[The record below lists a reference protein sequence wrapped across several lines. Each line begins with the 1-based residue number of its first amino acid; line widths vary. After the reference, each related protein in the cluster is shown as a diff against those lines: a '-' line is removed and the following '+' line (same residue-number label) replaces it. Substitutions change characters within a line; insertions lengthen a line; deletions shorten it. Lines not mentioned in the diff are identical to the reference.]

1 MKCKHVQQKMLDYT
15 EHVLDSP
22 AYEQV
27 KHHLQACP
35 ECTQELEAIQGT
47 LDLLTSTP
55 IEEPPES
62 FWTDFTSDVMRKVR
76 TAKPPVANRQLF
88 SSWQIRLVMACVLLL
103 IITGIYAYWSI
114 RNHPQ
119 VMTTQ
124 TLPGD
129 VDTPPLDTALR
140 QIIPEEL
147 PQRML
152 ETEFALFDDIGSPA
166 LEIYSSNME
175 LDGLLSSL
183 SAEEKRELL
192 LELYKM
198 RERSQ

>member
-27 KHHLQACP
+27 EHHLQTCQ
-35 ECTQELEAIQGT
+35 ECTQELAAIQET
-47 LDLLTSTP
+47 LDLLASTP

-62 FWTDFTSDVMRKVR
+62 FWIDFTSDVMRKVR
-76 TAKPPVANRQLF
+76 TAKPPVASRQLF
-88 SSWQIRLVMACVLLL
+88 SSWQIRLVMVCVLLL
-103 IITGIYAYWSI
+103 IITGIYAYWST
-114 RNHPQ
+114 RTQPQ

-124 TLPGD
+124 TIPGD
-129 VDTPPLDTALR
+129 IDTPPLDTALQ

-152 ETEFALFDDIGSPA
+152 ETEFALFDDIASPA
-166 LEIYSSNME
+166 LEIHSSNTE
-175 LDGLLSSL
+175 LEGLLSGL
-183 SAEEKRELL
+183 SVEEKRELL

-198 RERSQ
+198 RERPQ